1 MKTPT
6 TAGEILEAVSNWT
19 IGHTAVIKALH
30 EAGYTDHAHE
40 IHANLEAEGILIRA
54 YDILIAAQA
63 HPRGALL
70 VTANGWQFERV
81 PGLLVLD

>member
-1 MKTPT
+1 
-6 TAGEILEAVSNWT
+6 
-19 IGHTAVIKALH
+19 
-30 EAGYTDHAHE
+30 
-40 IHANLEAEGILIRA
+40 LEAEGILIRA